1 MRGFAYL
8 PLLFLPMTSCQTPS
22 SSADAPTE
30 APRATIKPHVLNGAL
45 GDERHDPYY
54 WLRERENPEVMAYL
68 EAENAWTKAQTAH
81 TSALQ
86 EELFEEI
93 KGRIKQDDSSVPA
106 RKGNWYYYSRTED
119 EKQYPIHC
127 RRAAGPDG
135 PTGEEQVLLDVN
147 ILAEGHDFFSATGM
161 RVSPDASQ
169 LAFCTDER
177 GRRIYSLHVKD
188 LTTGEVQ
195 ADLVPEMTGNVTW
208 ANDNRTLVYT
218 KQDPQTLRSH
228 LVYRHEIGGSGPDAL
243 IFDETDETFYCT
255 VFRSRSDEYLF
266 IHSGQTI
273 TDEVRFVRADD
284 PAGEWQVLHPRE
296 RGLEY
301 GVDHANGA
309 FWIRTNW
316 EATNFRLM
324 QADPSAPAKA
334 NWKEYLAA
342 REDVFFEGMEAFREH
357 LVLVEREN
365 ALTRLRVM
373 RWDGSDDHSIAF
385 DEPAYIVES
394 GDNREWDNHRLRFN
408 YESMT
413 TPDSVYE
420 YDMNTRERKLLR
432 RDPVLGK
439 FDPADYRTERV
450 WVTARD
456 GKKVPVSLVKRAD
469 AAAGPASLLLYGYG
483 SYGASM
489 DPHFSAARLSLLD
502 RGFSYAIAHVR
513 GGQEMGR
520 AWYEDGKL
528 LNKRN
533 TFTDFIDCGRALC
546 DLGYTSPQQLYAQGG
561 SAGGLLVGAIA
572 NMAPELWNG
581 IIAQVPFVDVV
592 TTMEDDSIPLTTFE
606 YDEWGNPAEPASYEY
621 MMSYSPYDNVEAKD
635 YPNLLVMT
643 GLHDSQVQYWEPA
656 KWVARLR
663 AMRTND
669 NKLLFKTEMHAGHG
683 GASGRYRRYK
693 EVAFTYAFL
702 LDLAQQ

>member
-1 MRGFAYL
+1 MRGIVTL
-8 PLLFLPMTSCQTPS
+8 SFLTFLMTGCQTPS
-22 SSADAPTE
+22 NDTPTE
-30 APRATIKPHVLNGAL
+30 APRAVEKPHVLKGAL

-54 WLRERENPEVMAYL
+54 WLRERENPEVLAYL
-68 EAENAWTKAQTAH
+68 EAENDWTDVQMAH
-81 TSALQ
+81 TEQLQ

-93 KGRIKQDDSSVPA
+93 KGRIKQDDTSVPA
-106 RKGNWYYYSRTED
+106 RKGAWYYYSRTED
-119 EKQYPIHC
+119 GKQYPIHC

-135 PTGEEQVLLDVN
+135 PSGEEQVLLDVN
-147 ILAEGHDFFSATGM
+147 ELAEGHEFFSATGL
-161 RVSPDASQ
+161 RVSPDASK

-177 GRRIYSLHVKD
+177 GRRIYSMHVKD
-188 LTTGEVQ
+188 LESGEVQ
-195 ADLVPEMTGNVTW
+195 TDLVAEMTGNLAW

-228 LVYRHEIGGSGPDAL
+228 LVYRHEIGGSGDDVL
-243 IFDETDETFYCT
+243 IFDETDETFYCS
-255 VFRSRSDEYLF
+255 VYRSRSGEYLL

-284 PAGEWQVLHPRE
+284 PTGEWQLVQERE

-301 GVDHANGA
+301 SVDHANDA

-316 EATNFRLM
+316 DATNFRLM
-324 QADPSAPAKA
+324 KADPAAPSKA
-334 NWKEYLAA
+334 HWEEFLAT
-342 REDVFFEGMEAFREH
+342 REEVFFEGMEAFREH
-357 LVLVEREN
+357 VVLVEREN

-373 RWDGSDDHSIAF
+373 RWDGSEDHAIAF
-385 DEPAYIVES
+385 DEPVYIVES
-394 GDNREWDNHRLRFN
+394 GDNREWDQHLLRFN

-432 RDPVLGK
+432 REEVLGG

-456 GKKVPVSLVKRAD
+456 GKQVPVSLVKRAD
-469 AAAGPASLLLYGYG
+469 AAAGPQSLLLYGYG

-502 RGFSYAIAHVR
+502 RGFSFAIAHVR

-520 AWYEDGKL
+520 TWYEDGKL
-528 LNKRN
+528 LKKRN

-546 DLGYTSPQQLYAQGG
+546 ESGWTTPEQLYAQGG

-581 IIAQVPFVDVV
+581 IVAQVPFVDVV

-606 YDEWGNPAEPASYEY
+606 YDEWGNPADPTYYEY
-621 MMSYSPYDNVEAKD
+621 MMSYSPYDNVDAKD
-635 YPNLLVMT
+635 YPHMLVLT

-663 AMRTND
+663 DMRTND

-683 GASGRYRRYK
+683 GASGRYRRYR

-702 LDLAQQ
+702 IDLAKQ